1 MKKSNL
7 QIMVPESF
15 ESKMNKFDKILE
27 ALLSNTIQNEQSV
40 NRSFAESKEKI
51 DEMMKAYLS
60 LQKSRISHLAANSHA
75 GAIRVSKMIKTP
87 ENLLF
92 TILLANNLVNVAFA
106 AIVTAIIVDRI
117 GEALGVIIATLIG
130 TICLLVF
137 GETIPKSLAIRY
149 SEKIAF
155 VYAKPL
161 ILTQWFFSPIVL
173 ILHWLSKHIGS
184 FFGSVSNTSITE
196 GELRTLIDI
205 GEAEGTFESSE
216 AEMLENVFRFGDRQ
230 VREVMTPRT
239 EIISIKRGTAL
250 KDFLSVYKLT
260 PHTRFPIYK
269 ESVDNIIGIIS
280 TKDILKAMANQNIN
294 LEESVTDSIRDV
306 FFVPETKRIA
316 ELFNELRQTG
326 NQIAIA
332 IDEFGGI
339 AGLVSLKE
347 LVEEVMGPVGEEG
360 TGPEEEIEA
369 IDKNTFQVDGGISL
383 DEANEQMNIA
393 LPEGDYETLAG
404 FVLNLLG
411 KIPNEGQYLSYKNLR
426 IEIISMKNLKIE
438 TLQITKLK
446 IYNREKSS

>member
-1 MKKSNL
+1 
-7 QIMVPESF
+7 
-15 ESKMNKFDKILE
+15 
-27 ALLSNTIQNEQSV
+27 
-40 NRSFAESKEKI
+40 
-51 DEMMKAYLS
+51 
-60 LQKSRISHLAANSHA
+60 
-75 GAIRVSKMIKTP
+75 
-87 ENLLF
+87 
-92 TILLANNLVNVAFA
+92 
-106 AIVTAIIVDRI
+106 
-117 GEALGVIIATLIG
+117 
-130 TICLLVF
+130 
-137 GETIPKSLAIRY
+137 
-149 SEKIAF
+149 
-155 VYAKPL
+155 
-161 ILTQWFFSPIVL
+161 
-173 ILHWLSKHIGS
+173 
-184 FFGSVSNTSITE
+184 
-196 GELRTLIDI
+196 
-205 GEAEGTFESSE
+205 
-216 AEMLENVFRFGDRQ
+216 MLENVFRFGDRQ

-411 KIPNEGQYLSYKNLR
+411 KIPNEGQELSYKNLR

-438 TLQITKLK
+438 TLQLTKLK

>member
-1 MKKSNL
+1 MSVNETWGL
-7 QIMVPESF
+7 ISLAIACV
-15 ESKMNKFDKILE
+15 
-27 ALLSNTIQNEQSV
+27 LLSAFFS
-40 NRSFAESKEKI
+40 SAEA
-51 DEMMKAYLS
+51 AYLS
-60 LQKSRISHLAANSHA
+60 LQKSRISHLATTAHS
-75 GAIRVSKMIKTP
+75 GAIQVAKMLKTP

-106 AIVTAIIVDRI
+106 AIVTAIIVDKI
-117 GEALGVIIATLIG
+117 GEALGVIIATLLG

-137 GETIPKSLAIRY
+137 GETIPKSLALRHAERISY
-149 SEKIAF
+149 I
-155 VYAKPL
+155 YAKPI
-161 ILTQWFFSPIVL
+161 ILTQWLFSPIVT
-173 ILHWLSKHIGS
+173 ILYWLSKHIGS

-239 EIISIKRGTAL
+239 EMISINRGTSL
-250 KDFLSVYKLT
+250 KKFLSLYKET
-260 PHTRFPIYK
+260 PHTRFPIFK
-269 ESVDNIIGIIS
+269 ETVDNIVGIIS
-280 TKDILKAMANQNIN
+280 TKDILKAMANQTLD
-294 LEESVTDSIRDV
+294 LEGSVTDSIRDV

-360 TGPEEEIEA
+360 SGPEEEIET
-369 IDKNTFQVDGGISL
+369 INKNTFQVDGGMSL
-383 DEANEQMNIA
+383 EEVNEQMNIS

-404 FVLNLLG
+404 FALNMLG
-411 KIPNEGQYLSYKNLR
+411 KIPYEGQQLSYKNLK
-426 IEIISMKNLKIE
+426 IEIITMKNLKIE
-438 TLQITKLK
+438 TLQITKSR
-446 IYNREKSS
+446 IFDQE

>member
-1 MKKSNL
+1 MSGNETWGL
-7 QIMVPESF
+7 ISLSIF
-15 ESKMNKFDKILE
+15 CIFLSAFFSSAE
-27 ALLSNTIQNEQSV
+27 A
-40 NRSFAESKEKI
+40 
-51 DEMMKAYLS
+51 AYLS
-60 LQKSRISHLAANSHA
+60 LQKSRISHLASTGHLS
-75 GAIRVSKMIKTP
+75 AIKVSKMIQTP

-106 AIVTAIIVDRI
+106 AIVTAIIVDKI
-117 GEALGVIIATLIG
+117 GEAFGVIIATLLG

-137 GETIPKSLAIRY
+137 GETIPKSLALRH

-155 VYAKPL
+155 IYANPL
-161 ILTQWFFSPIVL
+161 ILTQWAFKPIVT

-184 FFGSVSNTSITE
+184 FFGSVSNISITE

-239 EIISIKRGTAL
+239 EIISIKRGTTL
-250 KDFLSVYKLT
+250 NKFLSVYKSY
-260 PHTRFPIYK
+260 PHTRFPIFK

-280 TKDILKAMANQNIN
+280 TKDILKAMANKSIN

-360 TGPEEEIEA
+360 HGPEEEVET

-383 DEANEQMNIA
+383 EEANEQMKIS
-393 LPEGDYETLAG
+393 LPEGDYETVAG
-404 FVLNLLG
+404 FVLNILG
-411 KIPNEGQYLSYKNLR
+411 KIPNEGQQLSYKNLK
-426 IEIISMKNLKIE
+426 IEIITMKNLKIE
-438 TLQITKLK
+438 TLQISKSK
-446 IYNREKSS
+446 IYKYEKLN

>member
-1 MKKSNL
+1 MSINETWGL
-7 QIMVPESF
+7 ISLAV
-15 ESKMNKFDKILE
+15 
-27 ALLSNTIQNEQSV
+27 ACVLLSAFFS
-40 NRSFAESKEKI
+40 SAEA
-51 DEMMKAYLS
+51 AYLS

-360 TGPEEEIEA
+360 TGPEEEIET

-411 KIPNEGQYLSYKNLR
+411 KIPNEGQELSYKNLR